1 LILDAPR
8 TSQKTDNCTGQLPK
22 KIIDFSMKEKQFR
35 TKSIVQLEFYSCL
48 LRNKK
53 VLHKDVSLPRIH
65 QRSRWPQKEREET
78 FETQKALPKGL
89 PRDKISMASEKKPG
103 FCKRPQRAERT
114 S

>member
-1 LILDAPR
+1 MS
-8 TSQKTDNCTGQLPK
+8 TSQKTDNCTGQLQK
-22 KIIDFSMKEKQFR
+22 KNIDFSMKGKQIR
-35 TKSIVQLEFYSCL
+35 TKSILQLKFYSCL

-89 PRDKISMASEKKPG
+89 PRDKISMASEKKT
-103 FCKRPQRAERT
+103 RLL
-114 S
+114 